1 MLFVLLCCR
10 CKTFF
15 CNVAKG
21 TYILMQ
27 NILIALL
34 HWILT
39 AQINVSSNAYPNVI
53 YFYTMWPRPVPF
65 FKKTGGR

>member
-1 MLFVLLCCR
+1 
-10 CKTFF
+10 
-15 CNVAKG
+15 
-21 TYILMQ
+21 MQ